1 MTPVTT
7 VDNFESFGLSTLLLA
22 SMSDM
27 GFTTPTPIQRQAL
40 PLLLAGAQDFI
51 GLASTGTGKTAAFG
65 IPLIEN
71 IDATIKDTQALVM
84 SPTRELAL
92 QVAEQLAL
100 LGKKKGVRVVTIYG
114 GSSYRT
120 QMEGIKRGAH
130 IVVAT
135 PGRLVDFLEQKIIK
149 LQKVKTVVLDEADEM
164 LSMGFKED
172 MEFILKATQP
182 DDAADSARAACRTW
196 LFSATMSP
204 EVKRLSSTY
213 LDNPE
218 TVQVNKV
225 GAAETI
231 EQVYYTVKDSYKTEV
246 IGRLLQTL
254 PEFYGIIFCQTKME
268 VAELADVLT
277 QRGFPADSLHG
288 DKSQQEREA
297 TLKKFKRRDVKVIVA
312 TDVAARGLDIKDLTH
327 VINHSLPWDSES
339 YVHRIGR
346 TGRNGQK
353 GTAITLVNP
362 AQLNLLRRVM
372 INTKAVLVKGV
383 IPSAD
388 EVAGL
393 KIKDVLERVGTMK
406 TEAPEL
412 ELAADLIQD
421 LIQAGEIDFKELSKE
436 DLLARF
442 IVAYFP
448 NVFVKNDSFMDYMGD
463 RIPRELL
470 PRDAQDNRFTRN
482 REGGGDDRGPRRGG
496 GRFGGRGGGGGFRGR
511 NDRGDRG
518 ERAEFSGGGE
528 RSERP
533 RFNDRGG
540 EDRAPRGERS
550 FRARPSEGGVGGF
563 RSERAPRAERSE
575 RSERS
580 ERPASARGAEARGGD
595 RPERRDHPGIK
606 RFRAGK
612 KRYDD

>member
-1 MTPVTT
+1 
-7 VDNFESFGLSTLLLA
+7 
-22 SMSDM
+22 M
-27 GFTTPTPIQRQAL
+27 GF
-40 PLLLAGAQDFI
+40 
-51 GLASTGTGKTAAFG
+51 S
-65 IPLIEN
+65 
-71 IDATIKDTQALVM
+71 
-84 SPTRELAL
+84 
-92 QVAEQLAL
+92 
-100 LGKKKGVRVVTIYG
+100 
-114 GSSYRT
+114 
-120 QMEGIKRGAH
+120 
-130 IVVAT
+130 
-135 PGRLVDFLEQKIIK
+135 
-149 LQKVKTVVLDEADEM
+149 
-164 LSMGFKED
+164 
-172 MEFILKATQP
+172 
-182 DDAADSARAACRTW
+182 
-196 LFSATMSP
+196 
-204 EVKRLSSTY
+204 
-213 LDNPE
+213 
-218 TVQVNKV
+218 
-225 GAAETI
+225 
-231 EQVYYTVKDSYKTEV
+231 
-246 IGRLLQTL
+246 
-254 PEFYGIIFCQTKME
+254 
-268 VAELADVLT
+268 
-277 QRGFPADSLHG
+277 
-288 DKSQQEREA
+288 
-297 TLKKFKRRDVKVIVA
+297 
-312 TDVAARGLDIKDLTH
+312 
-327 VINHSLPWDSES
+327 
-339 YVHRIGR
+339 
-346 TGRNGQK
+346 NGQK

-412 ELAADLIQD
+412 ELASDLIQD

-482 REGGGDDRGPRRGG
+482 RESGGDDRGPRRGG

-528 RSERP
+528 RAERP
-533 RFNDRGG
+533 RYNDRGG
-540 EDRAPRGERS
+540 EDRAPRAERGERS
-550 FRARPSEGGVGGF
+550 FRATPSEGGVGGF

-575 RSERS
+575 RSER
-580 ERPASARGAEARGGD
+580 PTSARGGEARGGD